1 MTRLIGL
8 LMLLSLGLN
17 AQANSNSCK
26 ELFILTSPEGAV
38 QELLGTLPPRG
49 LKSEIMKEGNYK
61 WGQRGGMN
69 YSFSG
74 NTFGDI
80 TLIRSFPFSLSS
92 RLNKLSK
99 FADAVTTKIWQNIL
113 DDQAGKIPLET
124 KYLGRVNLN
133 TLSGIYNVAQY
144 SKQPS
149 LSIFTM
155 AETRSYK
162 TMYRFIHRTMS
173 NEQLNEIANGT
184 FVFPF
189 DKKVAS
195 RALLTEEQFVA
206 IMLEE
211 AIRSEGYGN

>member
-38 QELLGTLPPRG
+38 QELLGALPPRG

-61 WGQRGGMN
+61 WGQYGGMN

-113 DDQAGKIPLET
+113 DENSVLEQ
-124 KYLGRVNLN
+124 RFHVPNW
-133 TLSGIYNVAQY
+133 
-144 SKQPS
+144 PS
-149 LSIFTM
+149 LYLFDRNGKLQ
-155 AETRSYK
+155 AAK
-162 TMYRFIHRTMS
+162 VHR
-173 NEQLNEIANGT
+173 LNLESS
-184 FVFPF
+184 V
-189 DKKVAS
+189 KK
-195 RALLTEEQFVA
+195 LLD
-206 IMLEE
+206 
-211 AIRSEGYGN
+211 RN

>member
-1 MTRLIGL
+1 MTKMIGL

-17 AQANSNSCK
+17 AQANSNSCR
-26 ELFILTSPEGAV
+26 ELFTLTSPEGAV
-38 QELLGTLPPRG
+38 QELLGTLAPRG

-61 WGQRGGMN
+61 WGQSGGMN

-80 TLIRSFPFSLSS
+80 TVVRSFPFSLSS
-92 RLNKLSK
+92 RLNRLSK
-99 FADAVTTKIWQNIL
+99 FADAVTTKIWQNVL
-113 DDQAGKIPLET
+113 DDQAGEIPLET

-149 LSIFTM
+149 LKTFTE
-155 AETRSYK
+155 AESRSYT

-173 NEQLNEIANGT
+173 NEQITSIANGIL
-184 FVFPF
+184 VLPF
-189 DKKVAS
+189 DKVLAS
-195 RALLTEEQFVA
+195 RALLSEEQFVA
-206 IMLEE
+206 IMVEE